1 MNAASVGHQCPEC
14 VAEGRRSQRPVRT
27 AFGATSRGAHGY
39 VTISLIAI
47 NCAMLLF
54 SLLSS
59 KSPGHA
65 LGGGHLGGLVG
76 GSTPL
81 MDKLAVHGQDL
92 YQNQQTGAI
101 FGQPV
106 GVADGEYYRLF
117 TAMFMHYGLLHLA
130 TNMWAL
136 WVLGRPLEAMFGP
149 LRFLAIYL
157 VCGLGGSVAAYIFS
171 PNAKSAGAS
180 TAIFGLF
187 AVFFFVLRKLERS
200 VAPLIPVLVI
210 NLVITFGVPG
220 ISIAGHLGGLITGAI
235 LGAGIAYAPQAKRS
249 LIQGGVIAGVVVLL
263 GIATAIQTAALSG

>member
-1 MNAASVGHQCPEC
+1 MRAASVGHQCPEC
-14 VAEGRRSQRPVRT
+14 VAEGRKTQRPVRT
-27 AFGATSRGAHGY
+27 AFGGSTLGAHGY
-39 VTISLIAI
+39 VTIGLIVV
-47 NCAMLLF
+47 NCAMLLV

-65 LGGGHLGGLVG
+65 LGGGGLGGLLG
-76 GSTPL
+76 GDTPL
-81 MDKLAVHGQDL
+81 MNKLAVYGEDL
-92 YQNQQTGAI
+92 FQNRQTGQV
-101 FGQPV
+101 FGQPA

-136 WVLGRPLEAMFGP
+136 WILGRPLEAMFGP
-149 LRFLAIYL
+149 IRFLAIYL
-157 VCGLGGSVAAYIFS
+157 VCGLGGSVASYIFA
-171 PNAKSAGAS
+171 PHALSAGAS

-235 LGAGIAYAPQAKRS
+235 VGAGIAYAPRARRSQVQAAV
-249 LIQGGVIAGVVVLL
+249 LGGVVILL
-263 GIATAIQTAALSG
+263 GLATAVQTSMLNG